1 MRRDKGGRYSGI
13 GGQAV
18 LEGVMMKNKDEY
30 AVAVRKPDG
39 EIDVEVD
46 VYKGVMDGS
55 ALKRIPFIRGVFNFL
70 DSMILGMRTLNHS
83 VSFYEDEEAK
93 ETATDK
99 VFQKMFKEKAE
110 NVMMGIVTA
119 FSIVLAVA
127 IFMVLPYYITS
138 LFEEYIRNA
147 SLMAIIEGLIRILI
161 FIGYIVAIAMMKDIK
176 RLYQYHGAEH
186 KCINCIEKG
195 RPLTVHN
202 AMRSSRLHKRCGTSF
217 MFFVVF
223 VSIIVFFF
231 IRVEQPVLRV
241 LLRVALIPVIA
252 GISYEIIRLA
262 GRCDNFFVNLLSA
275 PGMLLQRLTTQEPD
289 EEMIQVA
296 IASVEAVFDWKGYLK
311 DTFGYEIDDSWL
323 VDGPLEDEDEEEPV
337 FADKT
342 ENSDGKEGTDAA
354 GKVETDAVGKA
365 GAGAVGKVEAGA
377 AGKAGTDAAG
387 NTGTEAT
394 EKAETN
400 PAEKAEEGKGV
411 FTGRTSAVDGTGEAM
426 AETSEKE
433 TGMAGAEDRADEL

>member
-39 EIDVEVD
+39 DIDVEVD

-55 ALKRIPFIRGVFNFL
+55 ALKKMPFIRGVFNFL

-83 VSFYEDEEAK
+83 VSFYEDEEAT

-99 VFQKMFKEKAE
+99 IFQKLFKEKAE

-119 FSIVLAVA
+119 LSIVLAVA

-138 LFEEYIRNA
+138 LFEEYIRNV
-147 SLMAIIEGLIRILI
+147 SVMTIIEGLIRILI
-161 FIGYIVAIAMMKDIK
+161 FVGYIVAIAMMKDIK

-231 IRVEQPVLRV
+231 IRVEQPALRV
-241 LLRVALIPVIA
+241 LLRIALIPVIA

-262 GRCDNFFVNLLSA
+262 GRSDNFFVNLLSA
-275 PGMLLQRLTTQEPD
+275 PGMLLQRLTTKEPD
-289 EEMIQVA
+289 EEMIRVA
-296 IASVEAVFDWKGYLK
+296 IASVEAIFDWKAYLK

-323 VDGPLEDEDEEEPV
+323 VDGPLEEEEGENEEEPV
-337 FADKT
+337 SVSKQENAQAGGQVKTDMDRKGAKSNLQVADADRNVIRK
-342 ENSDGKEGTDAA
+342 DIPA
-354 GKVETDAVGKA
+354 
-365 GAGAVGKVEAGA
+365 AGA
-377 AGKAGTDAAG
+377 A
-387 NTGTEAT
+387 N
-394 EKAETN
+394 
-400 PAEKAEEGKGV
+400 
-411 FTGRTSAVDGTGEAM
+411 GEAWTDGISDGNR
-426 AETSEKE
+426 ALEIVAEVPEKETVKKETSEKAAE
-433 TGMAGAEDRADEL
+433 AEDRTDEL

>member
-39 EIDVEVD
+39 DIDVEVD

-55 ALKRIPFIRGVFNFL
+55 ALKKMPFIRGVFNFL

-83 VSFYEDEEAK
+83 VSFYEDEEAT

-99 VFQKMFKEKAE
+99 VFQKLFKEKAE

-119 FSIVLAVA
+119 LSIVLAVA

-138 LFEEYIRNA
+138 LFEEYIRNV
-147 SLMAIIEGLIRILI
+147 SVMTIIEGLIRILI
-161 FIGYIVAIAMMKDIK
+161 FVGYIVAIAMMKDIK

-231 IRVEQPVLRV
+231 IRVEQPALRV
-241 LLRVALIPVIA
+241 LLRIALIPVIA

-262 GRCDNFFVNLLSA
+262 GRSDNFFVNLLSA
-275 PGMLLQRLTTQEPD
+275 PGMLLQRLTTKEPD
-289 EEMIQVA
+289 EEMIRVA
-296 IASVEAVFDWKGYLK
+296 IASVEAIFDWKAYLK

-323 VDGPLEDEDEEEPV
+323 VDGPLEEEEGENEEEPV
-337 FADKT
+337 SVSKQENAQADDRVKADMDRKDT
-342 ENSDGKEGTDAA
+342 KSNLQVADADRNVIRKDIPA
-354 GKVETDAVGKA
+354 
-365 GAGAVGKVEAGA
+365 AGA
-377 AGKAGTDAAG
+377 ANREAWTDGISDGNRALEIAA
-387 NTGTEAT
+387 EVP
-394 EKAETN
+394 EKETVKKET
-400 PAEKAEEGKGV
+400 AEKA
-411 FTGRTSAVDGTGEAM
+411 
-426 AETSEKE
+426 AE
-433 TGMAGAEDRADEL
+433 AEDRTDEL

>member
-39 EIDVEVD
+39 DIDVEVD

-55 ALKRIPFIRGVFNFL
+55 ALKKMPFIRGVFNFL

-83 VSFYEDEEAK
+83 VSFYEDEEAT

-99 VFQKMFKEKAE
+99 VFQKLFKEKAE

-119 FSIVLAVA
+119 LSIVLAVA

-138 LFEEYIRNA
+138 LFEEYIRNV
-147 SLMAIIEGLIRILI
+147 SVMTIIEGLIRILI
-161 FIGYIVAIAMMKDIK
+161 FVGYIVAIAMMKDIK

-231 IRVEQPVLRV
+231 IRVEQPALRV
-241 LLRVALIPVIA
+241 LLRIALIPVIA

-262 GRCDNFFVNLLSA
+262 GRSDNFFVNLLSA
-275 PGMLLQRLTTQEPD
+275 PGMLLQRLTTKEPD
-289 EEMIQVA
+289 EEMIRVA
-296 IASVEAVFDWKGYLK
+296 IASVEAIFDWKAYLK

-323 VDGPLEDEDEEEPV
+323 VDGPLEEEEGENEEEPV
-337 FADKT
+337 SVSKQENAQADGQVKT
-342 ENSDGKEGTDAA
+342 DMDRKGTKSNLQVADADRNVIRKDIPA
-354 GKVETDAVGKA
+354 
-365 GAGAVGKVEAGA
+365 AGA
-377 AGKAGTDAAG
+377 A
-387 NTGTEAT
+387 N
-394 EKAETN
+394 
-400 PAEKAEEGKGV
+400 
-411 FTGRTSAVDGTGEAM
+411 GEAWTDGISDGNR
-426 AETSEKE
+426 ALEIVAEVPEKETVKKETSEKAAE
-433 TGMAGAEDRADEL
+433 AEDRTDEL